1 MSEFDL
7 AELKDSIERESQFI
21 HDINTAIR
29 TVIIGQDDLIEKL
42 LLAILTDGHVFIEGV
57 PGLAK
62 THKLIGEDY

>member
-42 LLAILTDGHVFIEGV
+42 LLAILTD
-57 PGLAK
+57 
-62 THKLIGEDY
+62 